1 MSRVSLRCGCRVTG
15 DDARRFGT
23 RVVELPVSD
32 DEVVEVVF
40 QGDAEQLDDYLA
52 ELLLRLL
59 DNAQTE

>member
-1 MSRVSLRCGCRVTG
+1 M
-15 DDARRFGT
+15 
-23 RVVELPVSD
+23 VELPVSD